1 MVDRDS
7 CVSISRQC
15 ALLDLPRST
24 LYYRPATESAENLA
38 LMRLIDAQYLKTPYY
53 GVGMMTAY
61 LRLAGYRVNPKRI
74 RRLYTLL
81 GLQGIAPGPTTSRP
95 APAHTIYPYL
105 LRNVPIERA
114 NQVWSSDITY
124 VPVVGGFFYV
134 VAVIDWFS
142 RFVLSWGMSNSLD
155 AGFCCQALE
164 EALERYGTPDVFNSD
179 QGAQFTSR
187 RFTGVLKQR
196 AVAISMDGR
205 GRALDNVFIERLW
218 RSYKYEYV
226 YLENPENGRQLYDGT
241 CRYFRHFNTERPHS
255 ALAGQTPTMIY
266 RMDNDLAHG

>member
-142 RFVLSWGMSNSLD
+142 RFVLSWGIRTAWMPASAVRRSKKRSNAMARRTSSIAIKARSSP
-155 AGFCCQALE
+155 AGGSPA
-164 EALERYGTPDVFNSD
+164 S
-179 QGAQFTSR
+179 
-187 RFTGVLKQR
+187 
-196 AVAISMDGR
+196 
-205 GRALDNVFIERLW
+205 
-218 RSYKYEYV
+218 
-226 YLENPENGRQLYDGT
+226 
-241 CRYFRHFNTERPHS
+241 
-255 ALAGQTPTMIY
+255 
-266 RMDNDLAHG
+266 